1 MTQAMSASATYRPLG
16 NSGIT
21 NAVDTAGS
29 VRSSAPA
36 LNNRRPPTPWA
47 GLSSTA
53 PPLTALRSRSSRE
66 KCPVDAI
73 LAVVCIASAV
83 EDVPDSVTL
92 MLDLEEL
99 SGLDSGSEAVEGK
112 RDDALSWCENGFG
125 DLDSSIFEEDF
136 WGTGGNGSGMSRGGA
151 GALRPR
157 M

>member
-1 MTQAMSASATYRPLG
+1 MTLSLSPSETKQTPTLKTMLKRSLNRDATHMTQAMSVSATYRPLG

-73 LAVVCIASAV
+73 LAVVCIALAV

-92 MLDLEEL
+92 MDGLDEV
-99 SGLDSGSEAVEGK
+99 SGLEIDS
-112 RDDALSWCENGFG
+112 DA
-125 DLDSSIFEEDF
+125 
-136 WGTGGNGSGMSRGGA
+136 GGA
-151 GALRPR
+151 SW
-157 M
+157 